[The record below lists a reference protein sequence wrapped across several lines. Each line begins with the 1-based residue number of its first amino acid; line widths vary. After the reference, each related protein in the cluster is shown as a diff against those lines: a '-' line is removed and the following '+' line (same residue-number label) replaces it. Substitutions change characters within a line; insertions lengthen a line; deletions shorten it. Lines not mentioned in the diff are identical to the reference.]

1 MEAHQ
6 TILEPCAVEID
17 EISEIPGFHDSQDSY
32 MREISDPNIYSKFNI
47 VDPIDTPVWYQAN
60 SPTHESELL
69 TPFSNPPTPNQSIP
83 IPTSSYTPNNSP
95 LYPYTA
101 HHAYNPDSLDSTDSA
116 HSVIFPHSSD
126 LVERDL
132 VEPICVVCLKGS
144 SNAHQCPGCQHPVH
158 TICGFPVAGLEG
170 FGSPVWCLSCYLE
183 EREDTMEQGRKRAKH
198 GQEKQIAR
206 MEKQSIK
213 KARIL
218 EIGNNVLLPIPEV
231 DKRSPFDPLNLL
243 GVITH
248 RSEEG
253 YYKIGTQAGEI
264 DRCYLSTEFE
274 FTPSNFLSP
283 EEVPES
289 IVTLRKAI
297 LVSSLGKNRL
307 ACNCTSG
314 CGSNRCRCRRS
325 KKLCNSVSQKIVL
338 S

>member
-1 MEAHQ
+1 MSWMSASCPHHMW
-6 TILEPCAVEID
+6 
-17 EISEIPGFHDSQDSY
+17 ISGSRIGGFW
-32 MREISDPNIYSKFNI
+32 ISCLVF
-47 VDPIDTPVWYQAN
+47 
-60 SPTHESELL
+60 ELL
-69 TPFSNPPTPNQSIP
+69 PRRERRHNGARPKESKTWPRKT
-83 IPTSSYTPNNSP
+83 NSE
-95 LYPYTA
+95 
-101 HHAYNPDSLDSTDSA
+101 NG
-116 HSVIFPHSSD
+116 
-126 LVERDL
+126 
-132 VEPICVVCLKGS
+132 K
-144 SNAHQCPGCQHPVH
+144 
-158 TICGFPVAGLEG
+158 TI
-170 FGSPVWCLSCYLE
+170 
-183 EREDTMEQGRKRAKH
+183 D
-198 GQEKQIAR
+198 
-206 MEKQSIK
+206 K

-231 DKRSPFDPLNLL
+231 DKRSPFDPLNLP

-253 YYKIGTQAGEI
+253 YYKIGTQAGEL

-325 KKLCNSVSQKIVL
+325 EKLCNSVSQKIVL